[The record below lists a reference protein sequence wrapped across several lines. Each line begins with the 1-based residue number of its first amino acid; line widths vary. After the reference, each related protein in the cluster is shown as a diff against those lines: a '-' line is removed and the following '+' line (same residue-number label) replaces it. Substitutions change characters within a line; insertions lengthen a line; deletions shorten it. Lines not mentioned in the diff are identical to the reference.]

1 MNRMIF
7 VRNSLLVLG
16 LTGHVDIVIEVLLL
30 LLVRF
35 ICFRPRCALSLLR
48 RLSSICIV
56 FLRSL
61 IYNDLLFLNVQV
73 CLQILIDWISLRWL
87 RLL

>member
-16 LTGHVDIVIEVLLL
+16 ITGHVDIFIEVLLL

-35 ICFRPRCALSLLR
+35 ICFRPRCALSLFG

-61 IYNDLLFLNVQV
+61 IDDNLLFLNLQV